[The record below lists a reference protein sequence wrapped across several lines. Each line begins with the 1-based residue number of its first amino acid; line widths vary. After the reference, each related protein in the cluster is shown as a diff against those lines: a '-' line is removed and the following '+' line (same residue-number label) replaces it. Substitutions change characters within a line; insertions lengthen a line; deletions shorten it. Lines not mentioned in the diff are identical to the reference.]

1 MKKTKTDSKERKVK
15 DSIQSI
21 CVNEQLRYQR
31 IHRRLVSE
39 LKGVMQFF
47 EKRSVSVLPTDLDDS
62 ADITFNTITCRI
74 IVTCD
79 VWIKI
84 LTDEKE
90 VIFIRQTKA
99 CPIN

>member
-47 EKRSVSVLPTDLDDS
+47 REAGDSVKHC
-62 ADITFNTITCRI
+62 A
-74 IVTCD
+74 
-79 VWIKI
+79 
-84 LTDEKE
+84 
-90 VIFIRQTKA
+90 
-99 CPIN
+99 